1 VNPGAEIRAEALTK
15 RYGRSGRP
23 SAIGVADLTIDVPAG
38 EVVAITGASGSGKS
52 TLLHL
57 VAGIERPD
65 SGTVQVGNTVVT
77 GLSVRR
83 LPEFRRSVGLVFQH
97 FHLLP
102 ALCALD
108 NVVAP
113 VLPYRRPYDK
123 VARARELLGRVGL
136 AEHERALPS
145 ELSGG
150 EQQRVA
156 IARALIG
163 QPALLLADE
172 PTGNL
177 DSQSGSDVLD
187 LLLQMR
193 DEYGMTMLI
202 ATHSMQ
208 VAARCDRLIRLL
220 DGTVVDDRKIS
231 AGVSA
236 DQTLRRIAG
245 LSV

>member
-1 VNPGAEIRAEALTK
+1 VSLGVEVRAEALTK
-15 RYGRSGRP
+15 RYGRSDRP
-23 SAIGVADLTIDVPAG
+23 SAIGVDDLTIDVPAG

-57 VAGIERPD
+57 VAGIECPD
-65 SGTVQVGNTVVT
+65 SGTVRVGDTVVT
-77 GLSVRR
+77 GLSGRR
-83 LPEFRRSVGLVFQH
+83 LPEFRRSVGLVFQR

-108 NVVAP
+108 NIVAP

-123 VARARELLGRVGL
+123 MARARELLGKVGL
-136 AEHERALPS
+136 AGRERALPS

-163 QPALLLADE
+163 HPALLLADE

-220 DGTVVDDRKIS
+220 DGAVVDDRKIS
-231 AGVSA
+231 AEVSA

>member
-1 VNPGAEIRAEALTK
+1 VSLGVQVRTEALTK
-15 RYGRSGRP
+15 RYGRPGRP
-23 SAIGVADLTIDVPAG
+23 AATGVDNLAIDVPAG
-38 EVVAITGASGSGKS
+38 EIVAITGASGSGKT

-57 VAGIERPD
+57 VVSIEHPD
-65 SGTVQVGNTVVT
+65 SGTIQVGKTMVT
-77 GLSVRR
+77 ELSARR
-83 LPEFRRSVGLVFQH
+83 LPEFRRSVGLVFQR

-123 VARARELLGRVGL
+123 VARARELLERVGL
-136 AEHERALPS
+136 TGREHALPS

-163 QPALLLADE
+163 RPDLLLADE

-208 VAARCDRLIRLL
+208 VASRCDRLIRLL
-220 DGTVVDDRKIS
+220 DGAIVDDRTIS
-231 AGVSA
+231 AEASA

-245 LSV
+245 LAV

>member
-1 VNPGAEIRAEALTK
+1 VSLGVEVRAEALTK

-23 SAIGVADLTIDVPAG
+23 SAIGVDDLTIDVPAG

-57 VAGIERPD
+57 VAGIECPD
-65 SGTVQVGNTVVT
+65 SGTVRVGDTVVT
-77 GLSVRR
+77 GLSGRR
-83 LPEFRRSVGLVFQH
+83 LPECRRSVGLVFQR

-123 VARARELLGRVGL
+123 MARARELLGRVGL
-136 AEHERALPS
+136 AGRERALPS

-163 QPALLLADE
+163 HPALLLADE

-220 DGTVVDDRKIS
+220 DGAVVDDRKIS
-231 AGVSA
+231 AKVSA